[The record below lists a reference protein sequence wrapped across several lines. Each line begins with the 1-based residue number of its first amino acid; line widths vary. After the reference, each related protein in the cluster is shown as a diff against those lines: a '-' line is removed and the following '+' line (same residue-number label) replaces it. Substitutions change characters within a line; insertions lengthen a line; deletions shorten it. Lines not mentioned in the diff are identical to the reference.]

1 MSNSDLSSIQIRIL
15 RLLTQHTGKFD
26 RWRRLVI
33 NGVVA
38 TPHGSTIPYTLFV
51 RGYIVVKDDQVVLTE
66 PGLQVINEVMRVI
79 HKEVRFLK
87 LIEGTLVT
95 ETWFHSAV
103 GPRPQGALKGE

>member
-1 MSNSDLSSIQIRIL
+1 MSNSDLSSVQIRIL

-38 TPHGSTIPYTLFV
+38 TTHGSTIPYTLFV

-66 PGLQVINEVMRVI
+66 LGLKVINEVMRVV
-79 HKEVRFLK
+79 HNEVRFLK
-87 LIEGTLVT
+87 LVEGTFVT
-95 ETWFHSAV
+95 EDWFHSAV
-103 GPRPQGALKGE
+103 GPRPQGTLKG